1 MENQLYI
8 IIIHRM
14 TIPMMLDHEQVKE
27 KHEQMKLKI
36 FVHFVFFFF
45 LVESTD
51 CPSAPATTTTAAAAA
66 QDDIP
71 VIELDDD

>member
-1 MENQLYI
+1 
-8 IIIHRM
+8 
-14 TIPMMLDHEQVKE
+14 
-27 KHEQMKLKI
+27 MKLKI
-36 FVHFVFFFF
+36 FVHFVFFSF